1 MKKHGKPIALAL
13 ALLTSCGGGSA
24 TASIIHRDI
33 VWENP
38 YAGTAKETATL
49 SVWAGNSEESIAYL
63 NAIIADFKKANPDSN
78 YTFKVK
84 AVSESKV
91 RGTWNEDPNNAADFA
106 VLADDQ
112 FPLMIQDKRLQDLNS
127 LSFDIPALAEKV
139 ETRNS
144 PDAIEAVTSKG
155 LLYGFPVS
163 ASNGYILYYNSELL
177 SPRDV
182 TSFDTLLSAVKRV
195 SEEKNTDYAFG
206 FPYNSG
212 WYLDGWFHGAGFS
225 ATGEADGETIQSD
238 WNGEVGGVKGVD
250 VAGALVKLAHGQYEK
265 YWTSDKEETL
275 INHASSKYRNKR
287 VIATISGTWNYNA
300 LKGYWGEGKTGA
312 AVLPTFNVGSKEF
325 RMNSVKGFKIGVVN
339 KNKKDNVLPAMRFA
353 EFYSNYESQIVRFDN
368 LSEAPT
374 NTASL
379 AQCDLDANPA
389 VKAIAEQREIG
400 GFVQKV
406 NGVFWNPSN
415 LLSTQLCEGTAGDG
429 HSFIASGKGS
439 ADIVLNDEEIQAA
452 LDTCV
457 SSFEHPQ

>member
-1 MKKHGKPIALAL
+1 MKHGKPLALAL
-13 ALLTSCGGGSA
+13 ALLTSCGGTSA

-33 VWENP
+33 VWDNP
-38 YAGTAKETATL
+38 YAGTATETATL
-49 SVWAGNSEESIAYL
+49 SVWAGNSDESVAYL
-63 NAIIADFKKANPDSN
+63 NAIIADFKKANPESK
-78 YTFKVK
+78 YTFKIK

-127 LSFDIPALAEKV
+127 LSYDIPGLAESV
-139 ETRNS
+139 AARNS
-144 PDAIEAVTSKG
+144 EDAIEAVTHND
-155 LLYGFPVS
+155 LIYGFPVS
-163 ASNGYILYYNSELL
+163 ASNGYILYYNKDMLAESDL
-177 SPRDV
+177 
-182 TSFDTLLSAVKRV
+182 TSFETLLAAIKRV
-195 SEEKNTDYAFG
+195 SEQANTNYAFG
-206 FPYNSG
+206 FPYYSG

-238 WNGEVGGVKGVD
+238 WNGEVGGVKGSD
-250 VAGALVKLAHGQYEK
+250 VAGALVKLAHGEYED

-287 VIATISGTWNYNA
+287 IIATISGTWNYNA
-300 LKGYWGEGKTGA
+300 LKGYWGENSIGA
-312 AVLPTFNVGSKEF
+312 AVLPTFTVGTHDF

-379 AQCDLDANPA
+379 AQCDLNTNPA
-389 VKAIAEQREIG
+389 VKAIAEQRRIG

-415 LLSTQLCEGTAGDG
+415 LLSTQLCSGSAGEGK
-429 HSFIASGKGS
+429 SFIASGKGTAS
-439 ADIVLNDEEIQAA
+439 IVLDEEQIQAA
-452 LDTCV
+452 LDACV
-457 SSFEHPQ
+457 SSFTNPQ